1 MHALTIIQRCVA
13 PLLAGIHR
21 RRLSVLLEAVAATVS
36 GPRLTLTEIGRRFG
50 GGSQLRHRIKRADRL
65 LGNGH
70 LQREAKGIYMALA
83 RRLLVGVAEPLIVID
98 WSALKEDQ
106 SLHLLRA
113 SLPVGGRSLTLYE
126 EVHTQRNLGN
136 RQVQHRFLRQIKALV
151 PASVEPII
159 VADSGFKV
167 PFYREV
173 ERLGWRWVGRV
184 RGRDYLKLK
193 SRWRSCKRIFAE
205 AASAPRA
212 LGIGEWVR
220 SNPLRATF
228 VLVRKPKLGRRAKTA
243 SGKRSRSKQSLQA
256 ARNAREPWLLVASTR
271 LADWPAKRLVK
282 VYRQRMQ
289 IELSFRDTK
298 SQHFGE
304 GLECSASRG
313 AGRYTVLVL
322 IASLAAILLWL
333 VGTAAERCSV
343 HERLRPGTRKRRAYS
358 RLFLARL
365 LLTLEDCRTTIAKL
379 VDAIGPLDQWVA
391 SDHDALL
398 VE

>member
-1 MHALTIIQRCVA
+1 MHALTILQRCVA
-13 PLLAGIHR
+13 PLLVGIHR
-21 RRLSVLLEAVAATVS
+21 RRVAVLLEAVAATVS
-36 GPRLTLTEIGRRFG
+36 GPRLTLTEIGRRFRG
-50 GGSQLRHRIKRADRL
+50 GLDLRHRIKRADRL
-65 LGNGH
+65 LGNAH
-70 LQREAKGIYMALA
+70 LQRDAKEIYTALA
-83 RRLLVGVAEPLIVID
+83 RQLLAGVAEPLIVID
-98 WSALKEDQ
+98 WSDLKEDQ

-126 EVHTQRNLGN
+126 EVHTQRKLGN
-136 RQVQHRFLRQIKALV
+136 RQVQHRFLQQIKALL
-151 PASVEPII
+151 AATADPII

-184 RGRDYLKLK
+184 RGRDYIKLK
-193 SRWRSCKRIFAE
+193 HRWRSCTRVFAE
-205 AASAPRA
+205 ATETPRA

-228 VLVRKPKLGRRAKTA
+228 VLVRKPKQGRRDKTA
-243 SGKRSRSKQSLQA
+243 AGQRARSKKSLQA
-256 ARNAREPWLLVASTR
+256 ARNAREPWLLVASPR

-289 IELSFRDTK
+289 IELSFRDMK

-313 AGRYTVLVL
+313 SGRYTVLVL

-333 VGTAAERCSV
+333 IGTAAERCDV
-343 HERLRPGTRKRRAYS
+343 HERMRPGSRKRRAYS

-365 LLTLEDCRTTIAKL
+365 LLTLEDCRTTIAEL
-379 VDAIGPLDQWVA
+379 VDAIGPLDQWI
-391 SDHDALL
+391 STDHDALL
-398 VE
+398 AV

>member
-1 MHALTIIQRCVA
+1 MHALTILQRCVA

-50 GGSQLRHRIKRADRL
+50 GGTDLRHRIKRADRL
-65 LGNGH
+65 LANRH
-70 LQREAKGIYMALA
+70 LHRDAKHIYAALA
-83 RRLLVGVAEPLIVID
+83 RMLLAGVAEPLIVID
-98 WSALKEDQ
+98 WSDLKADQ

-113 SLPVGGRSLTLYE
+113 SVPVGGRSLTLYE
-126 EVHTQRNLGN
+126 EVHLQCNLGN
-136 RQVQHRFLRQIKALV
+136 RRVQHRFLQQLKALL
-151 PASVEPII
+151 PATAEPII
-159 VADSGFKV
+159 IADSGFKV

-184 RGRDYLKLK
+184 RGRDFVKLK
-193 SRWRSCKRIFAE
+193 HRWRSCKRLFAQ
-205 AASAPRA
+205 ATTTATA

-220 SNPLRATF
+220 SNPLRAAF
-228 VLVRKPKLGRRAKTA
+228 VLVRKPKQGRRAKTA
-243 SGKRSRSKQSLQA
+243 AGKRSRSKKSQQG

-271 LADWPAKRLVK
+271 LADWPAKRLVR

-289 IELSFRDTK
+289 IELSFRDMK

-304 GLECSASRG
+304 GLACSASSG

-333 VGTAAERCSV
+333 IGTAAERCGV
-343 HERLRPGTRKRRAYS
+343 HERMRPGSRKRRAYS

-365 LLTLEDCRTTIAKL
+365 LLTLEDCQTTMAEL

-391 SDHDALL
+391 RDHDALL
-398 VE
+398 AE

>member
-1 MHALTIIQRCVA
+1 MHALTILQRSIA
-13 PLLAGIHR
+13 PLLTGIHR
-21 RRLSVLLEAVAATVS
+21 RRLAVLLEAVAATVT

-50 GGSQLRHRIKRADRL
+50 GGSHLRHRIKRADRL
-65 LGNGH
+65 LGNAH
-70 LQREAKGIYMALA
+70 LRRDAKRIYAALA
-83 RRLLVGVAEPLIVID
+83 RMLLAGVAEPLIVVD
-98 WSALKEDQ
+98 WSDLKEDQ

-126 EVHTQRNLGN
+126 EVHTQSNLGN
-136 RQVQHRFLRQIKALV
+136 RQVQHRFLHQLKALL
-151 PASVEPII
+151 PATAQPII

-184 RGRDYLKLK
+184 RGRDYIKLK
-193 SRWRSCKRIFAE
+193 YRWRSCKHIFKE
-205 AASAPRA
+205 ATTTPTT

-243 SGKRSRSKQSLQA
+243 SGKRSRSKKSQQA

-271 LADWPAKRLVK
+271 LADWPAKRLVA

-304 GLECSASRG
+304 GLECSASSGTARF
-313 AGRYTVLVL
+313 TVLVL

-333 VGTAAERCSV
+333 IGTAAERCGL
-343 HERLRPGTRKRRAYS
+343 HELLRPGTRKRRAYS

-365 LLTLEDCRTTIAKL
+365 LLTLEDCRTSIAAL
-379 VDAIGPLDQWVA
+379 VDAIGPPSQWVA

-398 VE
+398 AG

>member
-1 MHALTIIQRCVA
+1 MHALTILHRCVA
-13 PLLAGIHR
+13 PLLGDIHR
-21 RRLSVLLEAVAATVS
+21 RRLAVLLEAVAAAVS

-50 GGSQLRHRIKRADRL
+50 GGSPLRHRIKRADRL
-65 LGNGH
+65 LGNAH
-70 LQREAKGIYMALA
+70 LQGEARGIYTALG
-83 RRLLVGVAEPLIVID
+83 RTLLAGVAEPLIVID
-98 WSALKEDQ
+98 WSDLKEDQ

-126 EVHTQRNLGN
+126 EVHPQRKLGN
-136 RQVQHRFLRQIKALV
+136 RQVQHRFLQRLQALL
-151 PASVEPII
+151 PATAQPII
-159 VADSGFKV
+159 VADSGFRV

-173 ERLGWRWVGRV
+173 ERLGWRWLGRV
-184 RGRDYLKLK
+184 RGRDFIKLK
-193 SRWRSCKRIFAE
+193 HRWRSCKRVFTE
-205 AASAPRA
+205 ASETPTA

-220 SNPLRATF
+220 SNPLRAAF
-228 VLVRKPKLGRRAKTA
+228 VLVRKPKQGRRAKTA
-243 SGKRSRSKQSLQA
+243 SGKRARSKKNLQA

-289 IELSFRDTK
+289 IELSFRDMK

-304 GLECSASRG
+304 GLECSASSG
-313 AGRYTVLVL
+313 TGRYTVLVL

-333 VGTAAERCSV
+333 IGTAAERCGV
-343 HERLRPGTRKRRAYS
+343 HQRMRPGSRKRRAYS

-365 LLTLEDCRTTIAKL
+365 LLTLEDGRTTIAEL
-379 VDAIGPLDQWVA
+379 VDAIGLPEQWVA

-398 VE
+398 AE

>member
-1 MHALTIIQRCVA
+1 MHALTILQRCVA
-13 PLLAGIHR
+13 PLLGDIHR
-21 RRLSVLLEAVAATVS
+21 RRLAVLLEAVAAAVS

-50 GGSQLRHRIKRADRL
+50 GGSALRHRIKRADRL
-65 LGNGH
+65 LGNVH
-70 LQREAKGIYMALA
+70 LQRDARGIYMALG
-83 RRLLVGVAEPLIVID
+83 RTLLAGVAEPLIVID
-98 WSALKEDQ
+98 WSDLKEDQ

-126 EVHTQRNLGN
+126 EVHPQRKLGN
-136 RQVQHRFLRQIKALV
+136 RQLQHRFLQRLKALL
-151 PASVEPII
+151 PATAQPII
-159 VADSGFKV
+159 VADAGFRV

-184 RGRDYLKLK
+184 RGRDFIKLK
-193 SRWRSCKRIFAE
+193 HRWRSCKRVFAE
-205 AASAPRA
+205 ATETPTA

-220 SNPLRATF
+220 SNPLRAAF
-228 VLVRKPKLGRRAKTA
+228 VLVRKPKQGRRDKTA
-243 SGKRSRSKQSLQA
+243 SGKRARSKKSLQA
-256 ARNAREPWLLVASTR
+256 ARNAREPWLLVASTH

-289 IELSFRDTK
+289 IELSFRDMK

-304 GLECSASRG
+304 GLECSASSG

-322 IASLAAILLWL
+322 IASLSAILLWL
-333 VGTAAERCSV
+333 IGTAAERFGV
-343 HERLRPGTRKRRAYS
+343 QERLRPGSRKRRAYS

-365 LLTLEDCRTTIAKL
+365 LLTLEDCRTTIAEL
-379 VDAIGPLDQWVA
+379 VEAIGPPSQWVA

-398 VE
+398 AE

>member
-1 MHALTIIQRCVA
+1 M
-13 PLLAGIHR
+13 
-21 RRLSVLLEAVAATVS
+21 LEAVAATVS
-36 GPRLTLTEIGRRFG
+36 GPRLTLTEIGRRFRG
-50 GGSQLRHRIKRADRL
+50 GLDLRHRIKRADRL
-65 LGNGH
+65 LGNAH
-70 LQREAKGIYMALA
+70 LQRDAKEIYTALA
-83 RRLLVGVAEPLIVID
+83 RQLLAGVAEPLIVID
-98 WSALKEDQ
+98 WSDLKEDQ

-126 EVHTQRNLGN
+126 EVHTQRKLGN
-136 RQVQHRFLRQIKALV
+136 RQVQHRFLQQIKALL
-151 PASVEPII
+151 AATADPII

-184 RGRDYLKLK
+184 RGRDYIKLK
-193 SRWRSCKRIFAE
+193 HRWRSCTRVFAE
-205 AASAPRA
+205 ATETPRA

-228 VLVRKPKLGRRAKTA
+228 VLVRKPKQGRRDKTA
-243 SGKRSRSKQSLQA
+243 AGQRARSKKSLQA
-256 ARNAREPWLLVASTR
+256 ARNAREPWLLVASPR

-289 IELSFRDTK
+289 IELSFRDMK

-313 AGRYTVLVL
+313 SGRYTVLVL

-333 VGTAAERCSV
+333 IGTAAERCDV
-343 HERLRPGTRKRRAYS
+343 HERMRPGSRKRRAYS

-365 LLTLEDCRTTIAKL
+365 LLTLEDCRTTIAEL
-379 VDAIGPLDQWVA
+379 VDAIGPLDQWI
-391 SDHDALL
+391 STDHDALL
-398 VE
+398 AV